1 MPAMDTVTT
10 FQIAF
15 AAAVTLAA
23 LALAAALLNRLPRR
37 LVYVVVAAIGGFA
50 VAGWIFFVL
59 DPSTELAAAA
69 GGLTAA
75 LLAAGAS
82 LGVQRGVGSARR
94 LERDIVSAEAR
105 LSALIAEEANARAAE
120 LERTLARARADSMSM
135 LADEERRI
143 VEERRAA
150 IAERERIAGA
160 ELGAALG
167 TTQQRVEQRLAEWGE
182 DLERAQQHSA
192 DQLKRVA

>member
-1 MPAMDTVTT
+1 MDAVTI

-15 AAAVTLAA
+15 AASIVLAA

-37 LVYVVVAAIGGFA
+37 LVYVVVLTIGGFA
-50 VAGWIFFVL
+50 VAAWVSFVL
-59 DPSTELAAAA
+59 EPSTNLAAAA

-75 LLAAGAS
+75 LLASAAA
-82 LGVQRGVGSARR
+82 LGVQWGAGSARR
-94 LERDIVSAEAR
+94 LERGIAAAEAR
-105 LSALIAEEANARAAE
+105 LTALIAEEAEARAAE

-182 DLERAQQHSA
+182 DLERAQQHLA
-192 DQLKRVA
+192 D